1 MKLLFYREVRILQKR
16 RSSMKKYKLFMILLL
31 ILIIAY
37 PVSASAPEGI
47 WIRDKVRY
55 SFLTPDQESIFN
67 RATEKQAGIEFTPVA
82 LLAERNIGGM
92 EYVYL
97 CKAAAVV
104 QPSKKYW
111 FVLTA
116 YKSMNDRVTLRCTR
130 RIRLR
135 SIATNKDPRRGTSE
149 DGFRIIPV
157 MYEPAA
163 LSDSAGEVF
172 IKGTENY
179 AGYNLRPIALLGTQ
193 EVNGKNYKFLCYGT
207 GVGTNRSSR
216 DIFVLDIYE
225 HPSGL
230 CTLKSCEPMNLRMYV
245 Y

>member
-1 MKLLFYREVRILQKR
+1 
-16 RSSMKKYKLFMILLL
+16 MKKYKLFMVLLL
-31 ILIIAY
+31 IMIIAF

-55 SFLTPDQESIFN
+55 SFLTPNQESIFN
-67 RATEKQAGIEFTPVA
+67 RATEKQAGAEFTPVA

-111 FVLTA
+111 FVLAA
-116 YKSMNDRVTLRCTR
+116 YKSLNDRVAVRCTK

-135 SIATNKDPRRGTSE
+135 SIATSKEPRRGTSD

-163 LSDSAGEVF
+163 LSDSAREVF
-172 IKGTENY
+172 IKGTEDY
-179 AGYNLRPIALLGTQ
+179 AGYNLRPIALLATQ

-207 GVGTNRSSR
+207 GTGVGTSRLSR

-230 CTLKSCEPMNLRMYV
+230 CSLKSCEPMDLKMYV